1 MTDVAE
7 RTETGQMHQD
17 EKVRQAEQLR
27 RILRRGIESSQQFQ
41 RAVDKM
47 PGGMIKRQPR

>member
-7 RTETGQMHQD
+7 HTETEQRQQD
-17 EKVRQAEQLR
+17 KQVRQVEQLR
-27 RILRRGIESSQQFQ
+27 RILRRGIASSQQFQ

-47 PGGMIKRQPR
+47 PGGMIKREPR